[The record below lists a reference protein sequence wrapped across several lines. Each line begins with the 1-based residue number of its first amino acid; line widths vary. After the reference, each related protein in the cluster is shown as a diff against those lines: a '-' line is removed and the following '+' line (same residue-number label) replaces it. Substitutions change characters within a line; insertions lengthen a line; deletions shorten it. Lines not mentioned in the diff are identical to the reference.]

1 MMGDWATAETSDRI
15 QRAATP
21 PRAQM
26 LHDAAETVIERG
38 IDYGPPE
45 AHFARTVAL
54 LNAALAHKLREPL
67 TVTDWPVVMICDKLA
82 RDIHRPKVDNCVDIA
97 GYAAC
102 LFEIREGEK

>member
-1 MMGDWATAETSDRI
+1 MMGEWATSEPIERM
-15 QRAATP
+15 ATP

-26 LHDAAETVIERG
+26 LRDAAKTVMERG
-38 IDYGPPE
+38 FDYGPPE

-54 LNAALAHKLREPL
+54 LNVVLAHKLREPL

-82 RDIHRPKVDNCVDIA
+82 RDVHRPKVDNCVDVA

-102 LFEIREGEK
+102 LFEIREGQQ